1 VCQCHG
7 EHGKGDGPEA
17 AMHDPPPSD
26 ITDARHMNT
35 VTDGEIFYQIS
46 EGRKPMPSFKKRLTE
61 DQRWGLVFSCAPF
74 RSLSVPIQKKTPDAG
89 KNPTAS
95 AENLISRHQLSSQ
108 TLCGGI
114 FSFRLIHTFKETHAQ
129 DFGGPAIAVRVV
141 PLAFSAPGAVRCGK
155 LLDVRRGR
163 CLPTRWW
170 CSMLWHDHLRRFRV
184 FREAPEWRHGD

>member
-1 VCQCHG
+1 MFTDAQPNLQTRKILFASLLALICIALVYAAFQREKPWVVPEEVKRLKNPLTPSESTLKAARGIYMDECAQCHG

-61 DQRWGLVFSCAPF
+61 DQRWGLVLRVRSFSAP
-74 RSLSVPIQKKTPDAG
+74 SASPIQKKTPDAG

-95 AENLISRHQLSSQ
+95 PKN
-108 TLCGGI
+108 
-114 FSFRLIHTFKETHAQ
+114 
-129 DFGGPAIAVRVV
+129 
-141 PLAFSAPGAVRCGK
+141 
-155 LLDVRRGR
+155 
-163 CLPTRWW
+163 
-170 CSMLWHDHLRRFRV
+170 
-184 FREAPEWRHGD
+184 